1 MVSPSV
7 LVDES
12 LALLKQLSILYHLS
26 PHCTPV
32 LNDDQE
38 FTSSLNLL
46 KSHAI
51 SYHFWELPFPF
62 SAALDPLQRS
72 IKSFP
77 QLQTTVFHFE
87 LLYTTKQRS
96 MMVLPLLISA
106 SLKKLQLRLGSQAGF
121 EFFTQFPT
129 PETMGNLGTNLTRK
143 VLWDR
148 LGGHPR
154 HLKWR

>member
-12 LALLKQLSILYHLS
+12 LALLKELSILYHLS
-26 PHCTPV
+26 LHCTPV

-38 FTSSLNLL
+38 FTSLLNLL

-51 SYHFWELPFPF
+51 SYHFWELPFPY

-77 QLQTTVFHFE
+77 PLQTTVFHLE
-87 LLYTTKQRS
+87 LLYTT
-96 MMVLPLLISA
+96 
-106 SLKKLQLRLGSQAGF
+106 
-121 EFFTQFPT
+121 
-129 PETMGNLGTNLTRK
+129 
-143 VLWDR
+143 
-148 LGGHPR
+148 
-154 HLKWR
+154 